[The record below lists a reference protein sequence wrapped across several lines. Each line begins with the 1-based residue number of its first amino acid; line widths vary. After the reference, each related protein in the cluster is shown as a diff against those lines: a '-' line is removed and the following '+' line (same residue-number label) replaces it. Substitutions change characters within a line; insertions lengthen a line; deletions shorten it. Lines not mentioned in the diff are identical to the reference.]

1 MKGIVLAGGLGSRLY
16 PATLG
21 VSKQLL
27 PVYDKPMV
35 FYPLATLLR
44 AQIRDI
50 MIISTPRDLPLFRC
64 LLGSG
69 AQYGAKFSY
78 RAQPQPRGIAQAFV
92 LARRF
97 IGKDKVCLIL
107 GDNIFYARGLPQML
121 KKCGE
126 LKKGAHIFGCRV
138 QNPQAYGVLQ
148 IKNGKALNIEEKPQK
163 PLSPWAVTGLYFY
176 DNDVVKIAQKL
187 KPSKRGE
194 LEITD
199 INNAYL
205 KRGELTVNYL
215 PKNARWLDGGTHGDL
230 VRASEFVEAMQ
241 KRKNI
246 RLGCLEEI
254 AFNNGWINKKIL
266 RAQGR
271 KMGLTSYGRYLLA
284 LADKGGK

>member
-21 VSKQLL
+21 LSKQLL
-27 PVYDKPMV
+27 PVYDKPMI

-69 AQYGAKFSY
+69 AQYGVKFSY
-78 RAQPQPRGIAQAFV
+78 RAQPQPRGIAQAFI

-138 QNPQAYGVLQ
+138 PNPQAYGVLQ

-176 DNDVVKIAQKL
+176 DNDVIKIAQKL

-205 KRGELTVNYL
+205 KRGELTVNFL
-215 PKNARWLDGGTHGDL
+215 PRAARWLDSGTHGNL
-230 VRASEFVEAMQ
+230 VRASEFVETMQ
-241 KRKNI
+241 KRKSI

-254 AFNNGWINKKIL
+254 AFNNGWIGKKAL
-266 RAQGR
+266 LAQGR
-271 KMGLTSYGRYLLA
+271 KMRLTSYGQYLLV
-284 LADKGGK
+284 LAAKGGK